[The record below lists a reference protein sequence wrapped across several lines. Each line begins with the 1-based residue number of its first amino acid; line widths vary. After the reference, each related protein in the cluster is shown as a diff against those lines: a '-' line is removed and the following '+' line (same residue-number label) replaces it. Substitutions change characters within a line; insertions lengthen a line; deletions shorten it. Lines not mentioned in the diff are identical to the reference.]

1 MTRAVRPPSPLQVH
15 RRALLGLSYVVA
27 VVVLMAT
34 SVAAYDKALP

>member
-27 VVVLMAT
+27 VVVLLFQLITGRRA
-34 SVAAYDKALP
+34 V